1 MKCECGEKLR
11 LIVKNEEEV
20 IYSIN
25 KDGSLE
31 LEDSR
36 GVSQE
41 FKLECSDCEAE
52 YKFESDDW
60 FEIQDTPQLIR
71 RSYDTHSH
79 TEYLVKENMNKIKI
93 VKTLDNI
100 AAHGVK
106 GFEGKVF

>member
-20 IYSIN
+20 IYTIN

-31 LEDSR
+31 CEDSR

-41 FKLECSDCEAE
+41 FKLECGECDST

-71 RSYDTHSH
+71 RSYDVQKH
-79 TEYLVKENMNKIKI
+79 KEFLFKEDMNKIKI
-93 VKTLDNI
+93 VKDTIKN
-100 AAHGVK
+100 
-106 GFEGKVF
+106 